1 MTTKQDKLK
10 LIFRTMD
17 ADQAQEIRE
26 AYYKAVEGL
35 HALAEALEL
44 ADTDQPNTAGP
55 LLDEH
60 YVSIEAL
67 DAMKKSQLGR
77 IL

>member
-1 MTTKQDKLK
+1 MNDKQKQLTDLFKN
-10 LIFRTMD
+10 M
-17 ADQAQEIRE
+17 APAECQEIRE

-35 HALAEALEL
+35 QTLAQALEV
-44 ADTDQPNTAGP
+44 ADAKQAQTAGP

-60 YVSIEAL
+60 FIALEAC
-67 DAMKKSQLGR
+67 DAMDKSDLGR

>member
-1 MTTKQDKLK
+1 MTTKQHQLRT
-10 LIFRTMD
+10 IFSAME
-17 ADQAQEIRE
+17 AHQAQEIRE

-35 HALAEALEL
+35 QSLAEALEI
-44 ADTDQPNTAGP
+44 ADAKQSPTAGP

-60 YVSIEAL
+60 YIAIEAVE
-67 DAMKKSQLGR
+67 AMNKSLLGR

>member
-1 MTTKQDKLK
+1 MNEKQKQLTDLFKN
-10 LIFRTMD
+10 M
-17 ADQAQEIRE
+17 APAEYQEIRE

-35 HALAEALEL
+35 QTLAQALEI
-44 ADTDQPNTAGP
+44 ADAKQAQTAGP

-60 YVSIEAL
+60 FIALEAC
-67 DAMKKSQLGR
+67 DAMDKSDLGR